1 MFLKISQIYD
11 RIIYLLGE
19 DLGYF
24 AASLSFYTVFSII
37 PVLWVTFFVLS
48 KFQMFNVYFQNIKD
62 FIILSIVPT
71 HSESVSQ
78 YLDAFLQNTTHMGI
92 WGLIYV
98 VLASI
103 LFYKN
108 YQYVVDKIFMTS
120 VSNIWQE
127 VETYLVL
134 SLLMPLALGAS
145 FYLSGYVQKLL
156 EGSGHA
162 SEVLSLL
169 SFMMIWLLFFV
180 LFKVSPNMKLNN
192 RIVLF
197 VSLLVSV
204 GWQIAKQL
212 FVDYV
217 LVNQTYASLYGSF
230 SVMLFVLLWVYLSW
244 FLLLHGL
251 RLCYLLQCRWGSK

>member
-1 MFLKISQIYD
+1 MLTKISNLYN
-11 RIIYLLGE
+11 RIIYILGE

-48 KFQMFNVYFQNIKD
+48 KFQLFNVYVQSIKH
-62 FIILSIVPT
+62 FIVLSIVPT
-71 HSESVSQ
+71 HSDSVAQ
-78 YLDAFLQNTTHMGI
+78 YLDAFLDNTAHMGV
-92 WGLIYV
+92 WGLVYV
-98 VLASI
+98 VLASV

-108 YQYVVDKIFMTS
+108 YQYVVDKIFMTP
-120 VSNIWQE
+120 VSSILQE
-127 VETYLVL
+127 IETYLVL
-134 SLLMPLALGAS
+134 SLLMPFTLGTS
-145 FYLSGYVQKLL
+145 FYFTGYVQKLL
-156 EGSGHA
+156 EGSGHT

-180 LFKVSPNMKLNN
+180 LFKVSPNMKLDN

-197 VSLLVSV
+197 VSLLVSG
-204 GWQIAKQL
+204 GWQVAKQL

-217 LVNQTYASLYGSF
+217 LVNQTYTSLYGSF

-251 RLCYLLQCRWGSK
+251 RLCYLLQCRWGKR